1 MRKLYFYILGI
12 ITGLANGL
20 FGSGGG
26 IIAVPMLKKS
36 GMSTKESHATSIA
49 LTLTL
54 SIVSCFFY
62 VRNSGNIILSDS
74 LRLIPLGLAGAVT
87 GGFIMKKISPKYLKK
102 IFGLILIISGIRL
115 FMK

>member
-1 MRKLYFYILGI
+1 MKKLYFYILGI

-26 IIAVPMLKKS
+26 IIAVPMLIKS

-49 LTLTL
+49 LTLPL

-62 VRNSGNIILSDS
+62 IRNSSSILSDS
-74 LRLIPLGLAGAVT
+74 LRLIPLGLAGAIA
-87 GGFIMKKISPKYLKK
+87 GGFIMKRISPKYLKK

>member
-1 MRKLYFYILGI
+1 MGKIYFYILGI
-12 ITGLANGL
+12 ATGFANGL

-26 IIAVPMLKKS
+26 IIAVPMLKKN

-49 LTLTL
+49 ITLPL

-62 VRNSGNIILSDS
+62 IKNSENILSDS
-74 LRLIPLGLAGAVT
+74 LRLIPFGLVGAIV
-87 GGFIMKKISPKYLKK
+87 GSMIMKKISPKYLKK

-115 FMK
+115 FIK

>member
-1 MRKLYFYILGI
+1 MRKLCFYILGI

-36 GMSTKESHATSIA
+36 GMSTKESHATSIS
-49 LTLTL
+49 LTLPL

-62 VRNSGNIILSDS
+62 VRNSGNILSDS

>member
-1 MRKLYFYILGI
+1 MKKLYFYILGI

-49 LTLTL
+49 LTLPL

-62 VRNSGNIILSDS
+62 VGNSGGILSDS

-87 GGFIMKKISPKYLKK
+87 GGFIMKRISPKYLKK

-115 FMK
+115 FIK